1 MNVKSFEKFIKIFI
15 IFAYTFFILLDY
27 SCTGGGNFKFSE
39 SYNSPNCILENKKIS
54 VYPENINVPYLRL
67 FIKGTRGIFVN
78 YHVYYK
84 NDLGEKNDILTYRFP
99 FTYGLDVIMENTLI
113 MVKETSDAIIIYY
126 DKEPINGFVIKN
138 NPFSKKVLLKYK
150 SDLDE
155 LRKNGETCFL

>member
-1 MNVKSFEKFIKIFI
+1 MNVKSFEKFIKNFI

-39 SYNSPNCILENKKIS
+39 SYNSPNCIVENKKIS

-99 FTYGLDVIMENTLI
+99 FTYGLDVIMEDTLI
-113 MVKETSDAIIIYY
+113 MVKKSSFKIQKWFRRTEKEWWDMFFITSD
-126 DKEPINGFVIKN
+126 DLWTMQ
-138 NPFSKKVLLKYK
+138 KKIM
-150 SDLDE
+150 
-155 LRKNGETCFL
+155 